1 MFLMSVDRNDAPWGF
16 LNAYKSAAQSMPRTA
31 LVTEMLRNVVVARFV
46 ASALPKAIKE
56 KTAHH
61 ALIAFHTS
69 VLFEYIS
76 RAKALDDAALM
87 VLLPAML
94 EPLQE
99 SAIRSDVLTK
109 DVTVS
114 LSLCPYPSP
123 TNDVDVYQLSS
134 YVLLSALS
142 QKCALRSHAVQV
154 ILDAMASCSSRVAPQ
169 QFVNAALSV
178 LSPQGQLDDFPGLF
192 IQTVL
197 GLP

>member
-1 MFLMSVDRNDAPWGF
+1 MDRSDAPWGF
-16 LNAYKSAAQSMPRTA
+16 LNAYKSAAQSVPRTA

-61 ALIAFHTS
+61 ALITFHTS

-76 RAKALDDAALM
+76 RSKTLDDATLAF
-87 VLLPAML
+87 LLPAML

-99 SAIRSDVLTK
+99 SAHDSDVTTK
-109 DVTVS
+109 DVVVS
-114 LSLCPYPSP
+114 ASLRPLRLVMLIF
-123 TNDVDVYQLSS
+123 TQLSS

-142 QKCALRSHAVQV
+142 QKCLMQGSAVKV
-154 ILDAMASCSSRVAPQ
+154 ILDSMASCSSRVAPQ

-178 LSPQGQLDDFPGLF
+178 LSPQEQLDVIPKSF
-192 IQTVL
+192 IKAVL

>member
-1 MFLMSVDRNDAPWGF
+1 MSVDRPDAPWGF
-16 LNAYKSAAQSMPRTA
+16 LNAYKSAAQSVPRTA

-46 ASALPKAIKE
+46 ASALPKVIKE

-61 ALIAFHTS
+61 TLIAFHTS

-76 RAKALDDAALM
+76 RAKALDDAAL
-87 VLLPAML
+87 VILLPAML

-99 SAIRSDVLTK
+99 SAIRADVFTK

-114 LSLCPYPSP
+114 MSLYPYPSLIMCY
-123 TNDVDVYQLSS
+123 VYQLSS

-142 QKCALRSHAVQV
+142 QKCVLQNPAVKV

-178 LSPQGQLDDFPGLF
+178 LSPQDQLDDLPGLF

>member
-1 MFLMSVDRNDAPWGF
+1 MSVDRPDAPWGF
-16 LNAYKSAAQSMPRTA
+16 LNAYKSAAKSVPRTA
-31 LVTEMLRNVVVARFV
+31 LVTEMLRNVVVTRFI
-46 ASALPKAIKE
+46 ASALSKAIKE

-61 ALIAFHTS
+61 TLIAFHTS

-76 RAKALDDAALM
+76 RANALDDAAL
-87 VLLPAML
+87 VILLPAML

-99 SAIRSDVLTK
+99 SAIRADVLTK

-114 LSLCPYPSP
+114 VLLFPYQSL
-123 TNDVDVYQLSS
+123 TNVYQLSS

-142 QKCALRSHAVQV
+142 QKCVLQNPAVKV

-178 LSPQGQLDDFPGLF
+178 LSPQDQLEDLPGSF

-197 GLP
+197 RLP

>member
-1 MFLMSVDRNDAPWGF
+1 V
-16 LNAYKSAAQSMPRTA
+16 PRIA
-31 LVTEMLRNVVVARFV
+31 LVTEMLRNVVVTRFI
-46 ASALPKAIKE
+46 ASALPKVIKE

-61 ALIAFHTS
+61 TLIAFHTS

-76 RAKALDDAALM
+76 RANALDEAAL
-87 VLLPAML
+87 VILLPAML

-99 SAIRSDVLTK
+99 SAIRADVFTK

-114 LSLCPYPSP
+114 VLLCPHHSL
-123 TNDVDVYQLSS
+123 TNDADVYQLSS

-142 QKCALRSHAVQV
+142 QKCVLQNPAVKV
-154 ILDAMASCSSRVAPQ
+154 ILDTMSSCSSRVAPQ

-178 LSPQGQLDDFPGLF
+178 LSPQDQLEDLPGLF